1 MSVPDMGQGT
11 ARRLYASATAGGAES
26 FTLAEDVALR
36 LAQAC
41 DTLVADL
48 EAARAGGQQ
57 IAGMPG
63 TAGFPDLPTGRA
75 LAAGFGAKAADYLD
89 TLTALQE
96 TALCFKAAYLAA
108 AGRLEEADLANR
120 AALAVVA
127 AHPAGHDTGR
137 ATADR
142 GEHG

>member
-1 MSVPDMGQGT
+1 MSVPEVGQST
-11 ARRLYASATAGGAES
+11 ARRLYSAATAGGADS

-48 EAARAGGQQ
+48 EAARAGGHH
-57 IAGMPG
+57 IAEKPG
-63 TAGFPDLPTGRA
+63 TAGFPDLPTGQA
-75 LAAGFGAKAADYLD
+75 LATGFRGKAVQYLE

-108 AGRLEEADLANR
+108 GGRLAEADLANR

-127 AHPAGHDTGR
+127 AHPGLGPDDEDGHG
-137 ATADR
+137 
-142 GEHG
+142 

>member
-11 ARRLYASATAGGAES
+11 ARRLYASATAGGADS
-26 FTLAEDVALR
+26 FSLAEDVALR
-36 LAQAC
+36 LASAC
-41 DTLVADL
+41 DTLFADL
-48 EAARAGGQQ
+48 EAARAGGEQ
-57 IAGMPG
+57 IAGAQG
-63 TAGFPDLPTGRA
+63 NAGFPDLPTGRA
-75 LAAGFGAKAADYLD
+75 LAAGFTAKAADYLD

-108 AGRLEEADLANR
+108 GGRFDEADLANR

-127 AHPAGHDTGR
+127 AHPGHHDTGC
-137 ATADR
+137 AAADR

>member
-1 MSVPDMGQGT
+1 MSVPEVGQST
-11 ARRLYASATAGGAES
+11 ARRLYCAATAGGDDS

-36 LAQAC
+36 LARAC

-48 EAARAGGQQ
+48 EAARAGGHH
-57 IAGMPG
+57 IAETTD
-63 TAGFPDLPTGRA
+63 TAGFPDLPTGHA
-75 LAAGFGAKAADYLD
+75 LAAGFRGKAVQYLD

-108 AGRLEEADLANR
+108 GGRLAEADLANR

-127 AHPAGHDTGR
+127 AHPGLGR
-137 ATADR
+137 AD
-142 GEHG
+142 EDVHG